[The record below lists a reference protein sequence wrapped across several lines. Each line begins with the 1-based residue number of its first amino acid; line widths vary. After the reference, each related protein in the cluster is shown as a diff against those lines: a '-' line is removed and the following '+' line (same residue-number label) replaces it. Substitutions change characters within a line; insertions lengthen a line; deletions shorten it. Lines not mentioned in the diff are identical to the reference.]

1 MAAPLLLRSGL
12 AIPADELEVRTARS
26 SGPGGQNV
34 NKVESKVELRFA
46 LGRTRVLRGDVIG
59 RLRALA
65 GHRCTLDGWLV
76 VVCQETRDQ
85 GQNLGRAREKL
96 AELIER
102 ALIPP
107 KPRRPTKPTKGSV
120 RRRLEGKKHA
130 AAKKKGRG
138 GGGGGQNDW

>member
-46 LGRTRVLRGDVIG
+46 IGRTRVLRADVVA
-59 RLRALA
+59 RLRVLA
-65 GHRCTLDGWLV
+65 GNRCTVDGELV
-76 VVCQETRDQ
+76 ITCQESRDQ
-85 GQNLGRAREKL
+85 WQNMAGARAKL

-107 KPRRPTKPTKGSV
+107 VPRRKTRPTKGSV
-120 RRRLEGKKHA
+120 RRRLEGKRRTSE
-130 AAKKKGRG
+130 KKKTR
-138 GGGGGQNDW
+138 GGQNDW